1 MKRAMTG
8 PALRSPQRR
17 KRGLA
22 TLLTAGALLT
32 LLGLVGYGVSFLHG
46 PTPPAAMSGTAAARH
61 GQAAL
66 HNQAALREVAT
77 KPYVTDAVPNA
88 LQAAVNAGTHVQAG
102 RIAMHRITRSE
113 GLSNAKKVLDKG
125 AQTAGCTVGYGRN
138 GACLPLVSPAGQ
150 AMGGMTMRW
159 TCAEVRSLFPH
170 GIALTTRG
178 VDPQHLDANN
188 DGTAC
193 GAGD

>member
-1 MKRAMTG
+1 MKRAMTD
-8 PALRSPQRR
+8 PALPSPQRR

-32 LLGLVGYGVSFLHG
+32 LLGLVGYAVSFLHS
-46 PTPPAAMSGTAAARH
+46 PTPTAATSDAGSARH

-66 HNQAALREVAT
+66 RDVAT
-77 KPYVTDAVPNA
+77 KPYITDAVPNA

-125 AQTAGCTVGYGRN
+125 AQTAGCTVGYGRS